1 VEGVAALRTGI
12 RRGVVAIEHGY
23 GHWAQGARG
32 ELIGNERWHAS
43 EVRALGAAYNRLG
56 FADPTRPGFSTLAD
70 VVVGSNARQALPV
83 RLARLA

>member
-83 RLARLA
+83 RLERLA